1 MADIIMGCDENKA
14 SQDKKNMKTIE
25 KILEKAGHNVTTVAV
40 GPGNLQNAMRKKSSK
55 GKIAI
60 FLVNGADLQTYKD
73 AWHGM
78 RPGGYY
84 HTKYCYFGCQGYIN
98 KRTMTCQGTKTV
110 KLKKAHDDTSPKS
123 FTADIV
129 GLTTAE
135 VMEKYK
141 SRISYACGSS
151 VNELANNLVQV
162 IGGGTNT
169 SSSSA
174 KESTG
179 SSIKEALKKAVAPWD
194 GEVEIR
200 LVGDT
205 VYVNK
210 IPDPATA
217 TLEITEYDNAIYD
230 SITVTDIN
238 KNTVNNLSLTYK
250 NQVLNLK
257 DPILIKRFGTISKKI
272 TSPKTVKSLSQAKSY
287 LRCEW
292 NKIRREDGRSVECK
306 VPGSTKWRN
315 GKWVRVYLPSYFI
328 DDYMYITK
336 TSDSED
342 SNGDWTTNIT
352 LVDYPPSFGT
362 FEDETKTT
370 STNNSSS
377 NSKTNKN
384 SKSTK
389 KSSKKTSTKNK
400 KKASS

>member
-1 MADIIMGCDENKA
+1 MADIIMGCDRNKP
-14 SQDKKNMKTIE
+14 SQDKKNMKTIA
-25 KILEKAGHNVTTVAV
+25 KLLEKAGHEVKILSV
-40 GPGNLQNAMRKKSSK
+40 GPGNLQEEMRKKSSK
-55 GKIAI
+55 GKVAV

-73 AWHGM
+73 FYKGM
-78 RPGGYY
+78 APKGYY
-84 HTKYCYFGCQGYIN
+84 HTKYCYFGCQGYLN

-110 KLKKAHDDTSPKS
+110 KLKKAHDDDSSKS

-151 VNELANNLVQV
+151 VQELGNNLVQV

-169 SSSSA
+169 SGSS
-174 KESTG
+174 KESSG

-194 GEVEIR
+194 GDVEIR
-200 LVGDT
+200 IVGDT

-238 KNTVNNLSLTYK
+238 KNTVNSLSLTYK
-250 NQVLNLK
+250 NQILNIK
-257 DPILIKRFGTISKKI
+257 DSTLIKRFGTISKKI
-272 TSPKTVKSLSQAKSY
+272 TAPKTVKSLSQAKTH
-287 LRCEW
+287 LRREW

-306 VPGSTKWRN
+306 VPGSTKWKSGR
-315 GKWVRVYLPSYFI
+315 WVRVYLPSYFI

-342 SNGDWTTNIT
+342 SNGDWTTNVT
-352 LVDYPPSFGT
+352 LVDYPPSFGLY
-362 FEDETKTT
+362 EDETKST
-370 STNNSSS
+370 STSKTTKKDSKSKSSS
-377 NSKTNKN
+377 
-384 SKSTK
+384 K
-389 KSSKKTSTKNK
+389 KSSTKK

>member
-1 MADIIMGCDENKA
+1 MADIIMGCDENKP

-55 GKIAI
+55 GKISI

-84 HTKYCYFGCQGYIN
+84 HTKYCYFGLQGYIN
-98 KRTMTCQGTKTV
+98 KRTCTCEGAKKV

-141 SRISYACGSS
+141 SRISYACGST
-151 VNELANNLVQV
+151 VKELANNLVQV
-162 IGGGTNT
+162 IGGGTNSTT
-169 SSSSA
+169 SSST
-174 KESTG
+174 KESAG

-194 GEVEIR
+194 GDVEIR
-200 LVGDT
+200 IVGDT

-210 IPDPATA
+210 IPSPSTA

-238 KNTVNNLSLTYK
+238 KNTVNSLSLTYK
-250 NQVLNLK
+250 NQILAMK
-257 DPILIKRFGTISKKI
+257 DSTLIKRFGTISKKI
-272 TSPKTVKSLSQAKSY
+272 TAPTSIKSLSQAKDY
-287 LRCEW
+287 LRREW
-292 NKIRREDGRSVECK
+292 NKIRREDGRTVECK
-306 VPGSTKWRN
+306 VPGSTKWKN
-315 GKWVRVYLPSYFI
+315 GRWVRVYLPSYFI
-328 DDYMYITK
+328 DDYMYISK

-342 SNGDWTTNIT
+342 SNGDWTTSIT

-362 FEDETKTT
+362 FEDETTT
-370 STNNSSS
+370 TNNSN
-377 NSKTNKN
+377 NSKKTSKTTKN
-384 SKSTK
+384 
-389 KSSKKTSTKNK
+389 SKKTSTKK
-400 KKASS
+400 KKGSS